1 MLIDMRWHSSV
12 LDVRSVRGFDCDTD
26 HCLVIA
32 EFSERWAISK
42 QESQTSDVERLN
54 FGKLNELEVRIKV
67 QNRSVASENL
77 DDSKDMNR
85 VCKNIKG
92 NIKT

>member
-1 MLIDMRWHSSV
+1 MRWHSSV
-12 LDVRSVRGFDCDTD
+12 LDVRSVREFDCGTD

-32 EFSERWAISK
+32 EFSERWTVSK
-42 QESQTSDVERLN
+42 QDSQTSDVERFN

-67 QNRSVASENL
+67 QNRSVASEKFG
-77 DDSKDMNR
+77 DSKDMNR